1 LQIAFLSFSKRKKM
15 DLHKFIQNAKNGIK
29 PTIEEAVE
37 FLNLGTEFLNEI
49 IYLGG
54 TLRNHF
60 RGNRISTCTIIN
72 AKSGKCSENCR
83 FCAQSAHHNSNIET
97 WELKEKE
104 AISEHAKID
113 APFGSYY
120 GIVTSGKGLDSSD
133 VEKVADTVRYFKES
147 GVPQKV
153 CGSLGILSLEE
164 LLKLKEAGLERFHH
178 NLEVSKNFFPNL
190 CTTHT
195 WEERRET
202 IENAKIAGLS
212 LCVGGIFGVG
222 ESVSDR
228 ADLLFEIAECDPDSV
243 PLNFLVPIPG
253 TPLENQPLFP
263 LFDAVKVIALTRLIM
278 PSKDIKIGGGRVEV
292 FKENHALPFLAGASS
307 IITGQL
313 LTVKGITPEDD
324 LRLLKSL
331 GLERDL

>member
-1 LQIAFLSFSKRKKM
+1 MNFEKLIE
-15 DLHKFIQNAKNGIK
+15 NAKKKAKLTK
-29 PTIEEAVE
+29 PEAVGI
-37 FLNLGTEFLNEI
+37 LNLGTEFFNEI
-49 IYLGG
+49 IHLGG
-54 TLRNHF
+54 TVRKEF
-60 RGNRISTCTIIN
+60 RGGVISTCTIIN
-72 AKSGKCSENCR
+72 AKSGKCSEDCR
-83 FCAQSAHHNSNIET
+83 FCAQSVHHNSNIGT

-104 AISEHAKID
+104 AIADHAKID

-120 GIVTSGKGLDSSD
+120 GIVTSGKGLDCED
-133 VEKVADTVRYFKES
+133 VAKVAETIEYFKHI
-147 GVPQKV
+147 GVPQKI
-153 CGSLGILSLEE
+153 CGSLGILSFEE

-178 NLEVSKNFFPNL
+178 NLEVSRNYFPNL

-202 IENAKIAGLS
+202 IEFAKKAGLS

-222 ESVSDR
+222 ESVDDR

-263 LFDAVKVIALTRLIM
+263 LFEAVKIIALARLIM
-278 PSKDIKIGGGRVEV
+278 PDKDIKIGGGRVEV
-292 FKENHALPFLAGASS
+292 FKENQALPFLAGASS

-313 LTVKGITPEDD
+313 LTVKGITPQDD
-324 LRLLKSL
+324 IRLLNSL
-331 GLERDL
+331 GLVRN

>member
-1 LQIAFLSFSKRKKM
+1 MKM
-15 DLHKFIQNAKNGIK
+15 DFNKIAQNAKNGIK
-29 PTIEEAVE
+29 PTKNEAVE
-37 FLNLGTEFLNEI
+37 FLNTHAEYFNEI
-49 IYLGG
+49 IYSGG

-83 FCAQSAHHNSNIET
+83 FCAQSAHHSSNIET

-104 AISEHAKID
+104 AIVEHAKID

-120 GIVTSGKGLDSSD
+120 GIVTSGKGLNKKDFSQ
-133 VEKVADTVRYFKES
+133 VAETIEYFKQT
-147 GVPQKV
+147 GVPQKI

-164 LLKLKEAGLERFHH
+164 LLKLKKAGLQRFHH

-190 CTTHT
+190 CTTHS

-228 ADLLFEIAECDPDSV
+228 VDLLFEIAECDPDSV

-263 LFDAVKVIALTRLIM
+263 LFEAVKVIALTRLIM
-278 PSKDIKIGGGRVEV
+278 PSKDIKIGGGRVEI
-292 FKENHALPFLAGASS
+292 FKENQSLPFLAGASS

-313 LTVKGITPEDD
+313 LTVKGITPQDD
-324 LRLLKSL
+324 IRLLKSL
-331 GLERDL
+331 GLERDM

>member
-1 LQIAFLSFSKRKKM
+1 MKIDFNKIA
-15 DLHKFIQNAKNGIK
+15 QNAKNGIK
-29 PTIEEAVE
+29 PTIDEAVE
-37 FLNLGTEFLNEI
+37 FLNTHAEYFNEI

-83 FCAQSAHHNSNIET
+83 FCAQSVHHNSNIEI

-104 AISEHAKID
+104 AILDHAKID

-120 GIVTSGKGLDSSD
+120 GIVTSGKGLNKKDFSQ
-133 VEKVADTVRYFKES
+133 VIETIEYFKQT
-147 GVPQKV
+147 GVPQKI

-164 LLKLKEAGLERFHH
+164 LLKLKKAGLQRFHH
-178 NLEVSKNFFPNL
+178 NLEVSKNYFPNL
-190 CTTHT
+190 CTTHS

-202 IENAKIAGLS
+202 IENAKKAGLS

-263 LFDAVKVIALTRLIM
+263 LFEAVKIIALARIIM
-278 PSKDIKIGGGRVEV
+278 PHKDIKIGGGRVEV
-292 FKENHALPFLAGASS
+292 FKENQALPFLAGASS

-313 LTVKGITPEDD
+313 LTVKGITPQDD
-324 LRLLKSL
+324 MKLLRSL

>member
-1 LQIAFLSFSKRKKM
+1 M
-15 DLHKFIQNAKNGIK
+15 DFHKFIQNAKNGIK
-29 PTIEEAVE
+29 PTKDEAVE
-37 FLNLGTEFLNEI
+37 FLKLGAEYFNEI

-83 FCAQSAHHNSNIET
+83 FCAQSAHHNSKIEI
-97 WELKEKE
+97 WDLLEKE
-104 AISEHAKID
+104 EISEHAKID

-120 GIVTSGKGLDSSD
+120 GIVTSGRGLEAED
-133 VEKVADTVRYFKES
+133 VEKVAETVEYFKKKE
-147 GVPQKV
+147 VPQKV
-153 CGSLGILSLEE
+153 CGSLGILSFEE
-164 LLKLKEAGLERFHH
+164 LVKLKKAGLQRFHH
-178 NLEVSKNFFPNL
+178 NLEVSRKFFPNL

-195 WEERRET
+195 WEERKET
-202 IENAKIAGLS
+202 IENAKTAGLS

-222 ESVSDR
+222 ESISDR
-228 ADLLFEIAECDPDSV
+228 VDLLFEIAECDPDSV

-263 LFDAVKVIALTRLIM
+263 LFEAVKIIVLARLIM
-278 PSKDIKIGGGRVEV
+278 PSKDIKIGGGRVEI

-313 LTVKGITPEDD
+313 LTVKGITPDD
-324 LRLLKSL
+324 DIRLLKSL
-331 GLERDL
+331 GLMIVKQDS

>member
-1 LQIAFLSFSKRKKM
+1 MMNITKM
-15 DLHKFIQNAKNGIK
+15 IENAKKGIK
-29 PTIEEAVE
+29 PPRSEAVE
-37 FLNLGTEFLNEI
+37 FLDLGTEFFNEI

-54 TLRNHF
+54 TIRSEF
-60 RGNRISTCTIIN
+60 RGNAVSTCTIIN

-83 FCAQSAHHNSNIET
+83 FCAQSVHHNSNIET

-104 AISEHAKID
+104 AIADHAKID

-120 GIVTSGKGLDSSD
+120 GIVTSGRGLNSED
-133 VEKVADTVRYFKES
+133 VAKVTETIEYFKDN
-147 GVPQKV
+147 GVPQKI
-153 CGSLGILSLEE
+153 CGSLGILSFEE
-164 LLKLKEAGLERFHH
+164 LLKLKKAGLERFHH
-178 NLEVSKNFFPNL
+178 NLEVSRNYFPNL

-202 IENAKIAGLS
+202 IENAKKSGLS

-222 ESVSDR
+222 ESVGDR

-263 LFDAVKVIALTRLIM
+263 LFEAVKIIALARLIM
-278 PSKDIKIGGGRVEV
+278 PEKDIKIGGGRVEV
-292 FKENHALPFLAGASS
+292 FKENQALPFLAGASS

-313 LTVKGITPEDD
+313 LTVKGITPQDD
-324 LRLLKSL
+324 VRLLNSL
-331 GLERDL
+331 GLVRG

>member
-1 LQIAFLSFSKRKKM
+1 MNFEKLIENAKKKAKPSKAEALEFLS
-15 DLHKFIQNAKNGIK
+15 
-29 PTIEEAVE
+29 
-37 FLNLGTEFLNEI
+37 LGTEKLGDVLF
-49 IYLGG
+49 LGG
-54 TLRNHF
+54 KIRDHF
-60 RGNRISTCTIIN
+60 RGNSISTCTIIN
-72 AKSGKCSENCR
+72 AKSGKCSEDCR

-104 AISEHAKID
+104 AVSEHAKID
-113 APFGSYY
+113 SEFGSYY
-120 GIVTSGKGLDSSD
+120 GIVTSGRGLDGDD
-133 VEKVADTVRYFKES
+133 VDKVAETIEYFKKT
-147 GVPQKV
+147 GIPQKV
-153 CGSLGILSLEE
+153 CGSLGILSYEDM
-164 LLKLKEAGLERFHH
+164 LKLKKAGLVRYHH
-178 NLEVSKNFFPNL
+178 NLEVSKNFFPKL

-202 IENAKIAGLS
+202 IEFAKKAGLS

-253 TPLENQPLFP
+253 TPLEHQPLFP
-263 LFDAVKVIALTRLIM
+263 LFEALKIIALARLIM
-278 PSKDIKIGGGRVEV
+278 PDKDIKIGGGRVEI

-313 LTVKGITPEDD
+313 LTVKGITPQDD
-324 LRLLKSL
+324 IRLLNSL
-331 GLERDL
+331 GLVRN